1 MRYPG
6 CVFFLFL
13 PAPIQDQTLSQ
24 PCTAARHC
32 ESLKT
37 REITHLSGQRNWQG
51 GLAVWGVQ
59 GDAGDLRSLSF
70 LSLLCPEGSPR
81 CGELHKSMCQVKGEN
96 TPAFLTRSPGKEDFR
111 EWELRKIPLRGRLG
125 EGDLVHLRM
134 NQFTCQATLETHA
147 SETHPRKQWLWE
159 VKSDIKSHKM
169 SKLTPKGHLCGAD
182 PNNIAKALK
191 SEVTS
196 LLPPSKRERDL
207 SSEPSWWTSFFK
219 NKEKSFSEDVNKNQ
233 CLTTQCSKYPGHNL
247 KLFKMGGRETSSV
260 DQQMPILR

>member
-81 CGELHKSMCQVKGEN
+81 CGELHKSMCQVKGEKHTRLSDQKPWERGLQRVRTEEDPTKGKVGGRRSGTSTYEPIHVPGYPGDTRKWN
-96 TPAFLTRSPGKEDFR
+96 TPKETMALRSKVWYKE
-111 EWELRKIPLRGRLG
+111 PQ
-125 EGDLVHLRM
+125 
-134 NQFTCQATLETHA
+134 NAQTN
-147 SETHPRKQWLWE
+147 S
-159 VKSDIKSHKM
+159 
-169 SKLTPKGHLCGAD
+169 LCGAD

-219 NKEKSFSEDVNKNQ
+219 KDF
-233 CLTTQCSKYPGHNL
+233 
-247 KLFKMGGRETSSV
+247 
-260 DQQMPILR
+260 